1 MSSTSF
7 ASSRRHPPVLVP
19 GNHPG
24 VVHIDAGMK
33 LMSGTLCS
41 DSRDWY
47 EEPLEKGLKLVLV
60 QSGQLRCRVPG
71 QPEQCIK
78 GPGLCVIA
86 NDGEFTTH
94 QIYDRDTPLRYTIV
108 QLGLDALDRNL
119 SLLPEK
125 MLAPTGGDPRI
136 VSCPASKALQALA
149 VQIATCPFEGAVRE
163 YYLKAKA
170 FELTALSAQ
179 LLATQR
185 QFAPADVRVTSSDV
199 ERVYAA
205 SDILTRELQQPPT
218 LDALAGRVGMNS
230 RKLTAGFRKV
240 FGTSVYAYLQEYRL
254 RTAHAML
261 CAEDANVSTVAYR
274 VGYSPAHFSIAFR
287 KRYGI
292 SPSDIRASSNA
303 IDDIEMES
311 AAI

>member
-1 MSSTSF
+1 MKPTSF

-47 EEPLEKGLKLVLV
+47 EPLEKGLKLVLV
-60 QSGQLRCRVPG
+60 QSGQLRCCVCRS

-94 QIYDRDTPLRYTIV
+94 QIYDRDTPLRCTIV

-163 YYLKAKA
+163 EGQG
-170 FELTALSAQ
+170 FQLTALSAQ

-205 SDILTRELQQPPT
+205 SDILTRSSSSRPRLMRSRS
-218 LDALAGRVGMNS
+218 RVGII
-230 RKLTAGFRKV
+230 
-240 FGTSVYAYLQEYRL
+240 
-254 RTAHAML
+254 HA
-261 CAEDANVSTVAYR
+261 S
-274 VGYSPAHFSIAFR
+274 
-287 KRYGI
+287 
-292 SPSDIRASSNA
+292 
-303 IDDIEMES
+303 
-311 AAI
+311 

>member
-1 MSSTSF
+1 MTSISL
-7 ASSRRHPPVLVP
+7 ASSRRKPAVLMP

-24 VVHIDAGMK
+24 VVHVDAGMK
-33 LMSGTLCS
+33 LLSGTLCS
-41 DSRDWY
+41 ESRDWY
-47 EEPLEKGLKLVLV
+47 EEPLERGLKLVLV

-78 GPGLCVIA
+78 GPGLCLIA
-86 NDGEFTTH
+86 NDGEFTTQ
-94 QIYDRDTPLRYTIV
+94 QIYSWDAPLRYTIV
-108 QLGLDALDRNL
+108 QLGIDALDRGL

-125 MLAPTGGDPRI
+125 LLAPTGGDPRI
-136 VSCPASKALQALA
+136 VSCTASKALQALA
-149 VQIATCPFEGAVRE
+149 AQIATCPFEGAVRD
-163 YYLKAKA
+163 YYLTGKA

-179 LLATQR
+179 LVSTQR
-185 QFAPADVRVTSSDV
+185 APTSIDVRITSSDI

-205 SDILTRELQQPPT
+205 SGILTRDLQAPPT
-218 LDALAGRVGMNS
+218 LDALCARVGMNP

-240 FGTSVYAYLQEYRL
+240 FGASVYAYLQEYRL
-254 RTAHAML
+254 RTAHEML

-292 SPSDIRASSNA
+292 SPSDIRSAPNA
-303 IDDIEMES
+303 HGDADPAC